1 MNYQPYPE
9 GRKDRIVHKSSSS
22 GCRVKSVIA
31 AYMFAAVTHA
41 LKMYVEDFE
50 IKVENSP
57 DMDSAK
63 IEQQIEL
70 LEKEIRKIEKKK
82 TKLFDSWEDDQITNN
97 EFVERKAIHNARIE
111 VLQKQIEELEYTI
124 PEK

>member
-1 MNYQPYPE
+1 MQ
-9 GRKDRIVHKSSSS
+9 RI
-22 GCRVKSVIA
+22 
-31 AYMFAAVTHA
+31 
-41 LKMYVEDFE
+41 FE

-70 LEKEIRKIEKKK
+70 LEKKIRKIEKKK

-97 EFVERKAIHNARIE
+97 ESVERKAIHNARIE